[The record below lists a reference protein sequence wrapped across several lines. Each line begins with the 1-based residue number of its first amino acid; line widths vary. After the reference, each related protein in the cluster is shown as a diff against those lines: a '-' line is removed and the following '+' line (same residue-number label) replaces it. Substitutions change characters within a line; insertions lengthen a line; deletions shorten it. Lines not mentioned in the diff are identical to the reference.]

1 MRTYARIVLVA
12 YATHL
17 KRHKT
22 KRAFGLVWF
31 VEKDLSQNCNHHHLI
46 TSQRAVRDID
56 APNAH
61 TA

>member
-1 MRTYARIVLVA
+1 MRTYARIVLVG

-31 VEKDLSQNCNHHHLI
+31 VEKDHSQNCNHH
-46 TSQRAVRDID
+46 SS
-56 APNAH
+56 
-61 TA
+61 